1 MGLISE
7 KMKFDFLVRLKFD
20 ISEGYDKAGIKTAY
34 NDFART
40 LRTDNLKEKK
50 SKTEKFLLKELKELI
65 SLDIKNKRNL
75 MKNIGSYV
83 RNLIKNGM
91 SSVMVK
97 FKNG

>member
-50 SKTEKFLLKELKELI
+50 SKTEKVLLKELKELI
-65 SLDIKNKRNL
+65 FLDIKNKRNL

-83 RNLIKNGM
+83 RSLRKNGM